1 MALNDRKLV
10 MAAAKDS
17 VRAYAFEFAI
27 TLVVLSSMVLAMQMD
42 PPGYPLWY
50 FGWFLLLCTT
60 FSTYKG
66 DSVLMTWRAAGLTS
80 SSRFLIQAGFAAV
93 VWLLSVLVF
102 VFFRP
107 PSSGGLVEFLVPP
120 QVNFLGDRVVSGNE
134 TVLAFAL
141 VMAGVNLVGLFV
153 RPDVGR
159 SYGYSSWFSFGLAL
173 MTPGLFL
180 GLACVMHDAPAGLAA
195 AVCTVLVPVT
205 VNYVLD
211 QGSDRDRRIN
221 AVDVQS
227 RSHWRGALVKL
238 RTLVW
243 VVVVSGVVWW
253 VNHGRELNDQESAKV
268 AFVVLLVATCVA
280 LWLSHASQMRWRTV
294 QVASGKSMTSSGA
307 RLVGEF
313 AGNSVLIAGVF
324 SLCAYSLGVFS
335 WELGLLLV
343 CVPFVAVTATALWYL
358 ALGDQPIASIVL
370 AMVLVNAG
378 GLPIMLLLLWGLQD
392 GPILTLVA
400 SVSPLV
406 AVATAAF
413 CVFVSNSIPVKPV
426 PTDHDRMHVGITR

>member
-17 VRAYAFEFAI
+17 VRAYAFEFAMMLFSLFI
-27 TLVVLSSMVLAMQMD
+27 VVFIVQMD
-42 PPGYPLWY
+42 PAGFPLWY
-50 FGWFLLLCTT
+50 FGWFLPLGTT
-60 FSTYKG
+60 FLTHKG

-80 SSRFLIQAGFAAV
+80 SSRFLIQAALAAV
-93 VWLLSVLVF
+93 LWLLVVLVF
-102 VFFRP
+102 AFFRP

-120 QVNFLGDRVVSGNE
+120 QVNFPGDRVVSGNE
-134 TVLAFAL
+134 TVLTFAL
-141 VMAGVNLVGLFV
+141 VLAGGHLVGLFI
-153 RPDVGR
+153 RPDAGR
-159 SYGYSSWFSFGLAL
+159 PYSYSSWFSLGLVL

-180 GLACVMHDAPAGLAA
+180 GLACVMHDAAAGLAA
-195 AVCTVLVPVT
+195 AVGAVLVSVM

-211 QGSDRDRRIN
+211 QGHGRDRRIN
-221 AVDVQS
+221 AVDVQPKS
-227 RSHWRGALVKL
+227 RWLGALVTL
-238 RTLVW
+238 RTLAW
-243 VVVVSGVVWW
+243 VAVVSGVVWW
-253 VNHGRELNDQESAKV
+253 INHGRELNDKQSAKV
-268 AFVVLLVATCVA
+268 AFVVVLVATCVA

-294 QVASGKSMTSSGA
+294 RVATGKSMTSSGV

-324 SLCAYSLGVFS
+324 SLCAHSLGVFS

-378 GLPIMLLLLWGLQD
+378 GLPIMLLLLWGLQA

-406 AVATAAF
+406 AVATAVF
-413 CVFVSNSIPVKPV
+413 CVFVSKSLPVKPV